1 MADAPDKDCEDAALR
16 KPGEGASAAEIRI
29 WFVGE
34 VLALEAMLLQFLRK
48 SSPNAADVE
57 DIRQDVYMRIYEAAR
72 RQIPKPT
79 KPLLFKIARDLLV
92 DRARRQQI
100 VSIEAVENLEALNLA
115 IDEPSPDRT
124 VIAREELRRLQ
135 LALDRLPQRYRQ
147 AVIMRKIE
155 GLSTREIS
163 LRLGIAEKT
172 VEKHLT
178 EGVRAL
184 ANILY
189 RESIELGSGS

>member
-1 MADAPDKDCEDAALR
+1 MADRPDIDGDAALR
-16 KPGEGASAAEIRI
+16 TAGEGANAAELKL
-29 WFVGE
+29 WFVDE
-34 VLALEAMLLQFLRK
+34 VLPLEAMLLQFLRR
-48 SSPNAADVE
+48 SIAGAADVE
-57 DIRQDVYMRIYEAAR
+57 DIRQDVYMRLYQAAR

-100 VSIEAVENLEALNLA
+100 VSIEAIESIEALNFA
-115 IDEPSPDRT
+115 IDEPAPDRT

-135 LALDRLPQRYRQ
+135 IALDRLPARLRQ
-147 AVIMRKIE
+147 AIIMRKIE
-155 GLSTREIS
+155 CLSTREIAM
-163 LRLGIAEKT
+163 RLGIADKT

-189 RESIELGSGS
+189 RETTELRSNS